1 MKIIGTQCLVDPMT
15 VPLAARPMGSVATNF
30 GVPDGG
36 SGGASVANH
45 GARNDAGT
53 ASTNG
58 LANPIAAEA
67 VTMIH
72 VPAAIPAGVKDPNTH
87 VVQASPFLGA
97 RTPVGTA
104 YKRPLDGASSSTS
117 GSPKKHRMEQVCTQP
132 MQRFSVACIFHC
144 YVSSRWYLSPCNLF
158 LLQASVERALE

>member
-1 MKIIGTQCLVDPMT
+1 M
-15 VPLAARPMGSVATNF
+15 AAGPMGSVATNF

-36 SGGASVANH
+36 SGGASVANQ
-45 GARNDAGT
+45 GGNDAGT

-58 LANPIAAEA
+58 LANPTAAEA

-72 VPAAIPAGVKDPNTH
+72 VPAAIPGGVKDPNTH
-87 VVQASPFLGA
+87 VVQSSPFLGA

-117 GSPKKHRMEQVCTQP
+117 GSPRKRRMEQVCTQP
-132 MQRFSVACIFHC
+132 MQRFSVACKSHC
-144 YVSSRWYLSPCNLF
+144 YVSSRWYLSP